1 MNGVSFL
8 TCKLLKMIYIKKFRY
23 TSHIAGPQ
31 WTCGK
36 FLLCW
41 TAQVFG
47 SEVDLVSDGGIE
59 GAEGYEVREE
69 VGPTAGFCRP
79 L

>member
-8 TCKLLKMIYIKKFRY
+8 TCKLLKMKYIKKFRY

-31 WTCGK
+31 WTRGQ

-41 TAQVFG
+41 TAQVLG
-47 SEVDLVSDGGIE
+47 SEVSDGGLE
-59 GAEGYEVREE
+59 GAGGYKVREE
-69 VGPTAGFCRP
+69 VGPTAGFCKP